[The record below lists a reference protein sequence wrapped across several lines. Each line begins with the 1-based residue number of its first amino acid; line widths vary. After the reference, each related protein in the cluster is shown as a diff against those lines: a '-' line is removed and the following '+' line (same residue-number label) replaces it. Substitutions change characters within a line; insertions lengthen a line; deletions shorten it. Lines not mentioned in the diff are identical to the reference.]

1 MLYMDIKMIDG
12 LGTAFGWTKAAA
24 PARPGI
30 QRVRSGIVAKKA
42 TILDVAKA
50 ADVSTATV
58 SRVLNN
64 PQSVRKITRLRVQK
78 AFADTGYS
86 AGRLTEEG
94 SAARQE
100 YVSPRGSR
108 MILTLV
114 PDLRNP
120 FYNDVLDGIRSS
132 AGYDGYDT
140 VLYQV
145 KKSKYTVEQL
155 RKLVDDLN
163 VCGVLLLGKVASAK
177 DLKLLNEYVPV
188 VQCAEFD
195 DGCDLPYVSI
205 DDYAAGK
212 TAMKLLI
219 QGGHRRIALSNGP
232 LSFKY
237 AVERERAYRDALRE
251 AGLPVDEQLIVH
263 QPDIEFGLAMAN
275 MTRLITVEDHPDAV
289 FAVSDVMAI
298 AAINA
303 VRRVGLRVPED
314 VAVIGFDG
322 TYISNLCDP
331 PLTVI
336 RQRGSQLGAYACQ
349 MLLDLI
355 QDIPVSNR
363 HILVD
368 VDLVVRGST

>member
-1 MLYMDIKMIDG
+1 M
-12 LGTAFGWTKAAA
+12 
-24 PARPGI
+24 
-30 QRVRSGIVAKKA
+30 AKKA
-42 TILDVAKA
+42 TILDVARA

-64 PQSVRKITRLRVQK
+64 PQSVRKITRMRVQQ

-86 AGRLTEEG
+86 TGGLFEE
-94 SAARQE
+94 SMAVRQE
-100 YVSPRGSR
+100 YASPRSSR
-108 MILTLV
+108 MLLMLV

-120 FYNDVLDGIRSS
+120 FYNDVLDGIRAS
-132 AGYDGYDT
+132 ASYDGYDT

-145 KKSKYTVEQL
+145 KKSQYTVEQL
-155 RKLVDDLN
+155 KKLVDDLN
-163 VCGVLLLGKVASAK
+163 VCGVLLLGKVASTE

-195 DGCDLPYVSI
+195 DSSNLPYVSI

-212 TAMKLLI
+212 TAMKLLL
-219 QGGHRRIALSNGP
+219 QGGHSRIALSNGP

-237 AVERERAYRDALRE
+237 AVERERAYRDALQE
-251 AGLPVDEQLIVH
+251 AGLPVDEKLIIH
-263 QPDIEFGLAMAN
+263 QPEIEFELAMAN
-275 MTRLITVEDHPDAV
+275 MTRLITVKDHPDAV
-289 FAVSDVMAI
+289 FAVSDIMAI
-298 AAINA
+298 AAVNA
-303 VRRVGLRVPED
+303 AQRVGLRVPED

-322 TYISNLCDP
+322 TYISNLCNP

-336 RQRGSQLGAYACQ
+336 RQRGGQLGSYACQ

-355 QDIPVSNR
+355 QEIPVSNR

>member
-1 MLYMDIKMIDG
+1 M
-12 LGTAFGWTKAAA
+12 
-24 PARPGI
+24 
-30 QRVRSGIVAKKA
+30 AKKA

-50 ADVSTATV
+50 AEVSTATV

-64 PQSVRKITRLRVQK
+64 PQSVRKLTRMRVQK

-86 AGRLTEEG
+86 SGALAGVEEAERKECATAGRN
-94 SAARQE
+94 
-100 YVSPRGSR
+100 R
-108 MILTLV
+108 MLLMLV

-120 FYNDVLDGIRSS
+120 FYNDVLDGIRAS
-132 AGYDGYDT
+132 AEYEGYES

-145 KKSKYTVEQL
+145 KKSKYTLDQL
-155 RKLVDDLN
+155 KKLVDDLN
-163 VCGVLLLGKVASAK
+163 VCGVLPLGKVAAAE
-177 DLKLLNEYVPV
+177 DLERLNDYVPV

-195 DGCDLPYVSI
+195 HISKLPYVSI

-237 AVERERAYRDALRE
+237 AVERERAYRDALNE
-251 AGLPVDEQLIVH
+251 AGIPVDETLIIH
-263 QPDIEFGLAMAN
+263 QPEIEFELALAN
-275 MTRLITVEDHPDAV
+275 MNRLITAAEHPDAV
-289 FAVSDVMAI
+289 FAVSDIMAI
-298 AAINA
+298 AAVNTAI
-303 VRRVGLRVPED
+303 RVGLRVPED

-322 TYISNLCDP
+322 TYISNLCNP
-331 PLTVI
+331 PLTVVK
-336 RQRGSQLGAYACQ
+336 QRGYQLGAYACQ

-355 QDIPVSNR
+355 QKIPVSNC